1 LIFYVGFRIA
11 LAVETNSAMKN
22 EPQAKK
28 SNYISAMI
36 TQIDISNFRS
46 IKKQNIPLKKLN
58 ILYGANGSGKSSV
71 GYAPY
76 VFRNFFV
83 NPNQRLNS
91 LFNLGFINLGGFEN
105 VICQNAQ
112 YDEIIISLDIDLGSY
127 ENEVWQSVPV
137 YYKLTL
143 TPSIGQSLIFSWAN
157 KVYRIELDL
166 PSTLSENIEID
177 FGITKLL
184 WNGLTFLTTDNSI
197 EGKIFSGTFNNAFE
211 TIKSLE
217 VISVRRG
224 FFNPIFSTE
233 QATEESLFAMQI
245 RNEGESF
252 ESKIDH
258 YFKKIFDKTFR
269 FVAIPGSTSFY
280 LKTQNSKGHTTDL
293 VNEGFGVNQ
302 TVYMLAKLLKK
313 STSLAFIEE
322 PEIHLHPSA
331 QVKLVD
337 AFTEIIQKEDKQIFL
352 STHSENIVSTILAK
366 IAAGELNKDDVQFYL
381 AKYEDGET
389 KIISQEVNDKGQ
401 IEGGLMNFMETELDN
416 LKKLLGV

>member
-1 LIFYVGFRIA
+1 
-11 LAVETNSAMKN
+11 
-22 EPQAKK
+22 
-28 SNYISAMI
+28 
-36 TQIDISNFRS
+36 
-46 IKKQNIPLKKLN
+46 
-58 ILYGANGSGKSSV
+58 V

-91 LFNLGFINLGGFEN
+91 LFNLDFINLGGFDD
-105 VICQNAQ
+105 VISQKSK
-112 YDEIIISLDIDLGSY
+112 YDEIVISFNIDLGSY
-127 ENEVWQSVPV
+127 VNGVWQNVPV
-137 YYKLTL
+137 YYKLHL
-143 TPSIGQSLIFSWAN
+143 TSSIGQSLIFSWSN
-157 KVYRIELDL
+157 KVYRIEFDL
-166 PSTLSENIEID
+166 PSTLSEKIEID
-177 FGITKLL
+177 LGITKLI
-184 WNGLTFLTTDNSI
+184 WNGLAFSTTDNTI
-197 EGKIFSGTFNNAFE
+197 EGKIFASTFNTAFE
-211 TIKSLE
+211 TVKSIE

-245 RNEGESF
+245 RNEGLNF

-258 YFKKIFDKTFR
+258 YFKKIFDKSFR

-331 QVKLVD
+331 QAKLVD

-352 STHSENIVSTILAK
+352 STHSENIVSTVLAK
-366 IAAGELNKDDVQFYL
+366 IAAGELDKNDVQFYL
-381 AKYEDGET
+381 AKFEEEET
-389 KIISQEVNDKGQ
+389 KIIPQEVNDKGQ
-401 IEGGLMNFMETELDN
+401 IEGGLMNFMETELAN
-416 LKKLLGV
+416 LKTLLGV